1 MGMSAVTSEAVL
13 FFEGRGVSK
22 SMLFSDFEAIL
33 DGMVGVPE
41 FAGEQIKGAYCLVN
55 GRMQVLALTLFL
67 IDFDDDGMADHTWN
81 VPLRHLSE
89 HGGPGPDMGAGPVRL
104 ACRSQCPVAWHQEKL
119 WDPVMKPGAN
129 HFVFIRDTIKERGA
143 KMGLFVD
150 ESSPVNP
157 SQAVQ
162 QFPAAAPTLVQSEP
176 EPPTVQQEVEPQQG
190 REEAQQAQARAQ
202 SARDD
207 KERSRLARMLK
218 ELRLRVQT
226 MESKHADEIGQLRYA
241 HQTKEE
247 ILSTQLEK
255 VLMQFKALKS
265 QNVALREQTT
275 SLKSQV
281 LSLSESLQ
289 EQVNGSHEHGS
300 EIEILTEQYK
310 VALEQRLEEER
321 ARLSESLHA
330 KEMDVLNRE
339 ERIAAL
345 EAELVDARHEQIRS
359 ANTGAEKLLE
369 KLQGLGLNFIA
380 FHPGAGH
387 ISINAGEISDYM
399 QNPVAFAA
407 RKCLV
412 TEEHYRAWLR
422 HYENPVCQVEIG
434 NQVCGKRVIRV
445 DTPNQ
450 FRPGQSDRNANRCQY
465 CRSDVAIENVLK
477 FR

>member
-1 MGMSAVTSEAVL
+1 MGMSAVTSEAIL
-13 FFEGRGVSK
+13 FFGDRGVSK

-41 FAGEQIKGAYCLVN
+41 FAGEQIRGAYCLVN
-55 GRMQVLALTLFL
+55 GRLQTVALTLFL

-81 VPLRHLSE
+81 VPLRHLAE
-89 HGGPGPDMGAGPVRL
+89 HGGPGPDMGAGPIRL
-104 ACRSQCPVAWHQEKL
+104 ACKSQCPVAWHQDKL

-129 HFVFIRDTIKERGA
+129 HFVFIRDAIKERGI
-143 KMGLFVD
+143 KLGLFVD
-150 ESSPVNP
+150 DSSPP
-157 SQAVQ
+157 SASAPVAPSRAVQ
-162 QFPAAAPTLVQSEP
+162 QFSPADPVPPVVAP
-176 EPPTVQQEVEPQQG
+176 EPPVMQPQV
-190 REEAQQAQARAQ
+190 QAQI
-202 SARDD
+202 ARDE
-207 KERSRLARMLK
+207 KERLRIARTLK

-226 MESKHADEIGQLRYA
+226 MENKHKDEIDQLRYA

-255 VLMQFKALKS
+255 VLMQFKTLKS
-265 QNVALREQTT
+265 QNVALRERAD

-281 LSLSESLQ
+281 ASLNESLQ
-289 EQVNGSHEHGS
+289 EQMNHSHEHGS

-310 VALEQRLEEER
+310 IALEQRLDEER
-321 ARLSESLHA
+321 ARLSESMHV
-330 KEMDVLNRE
+330 KEMEILNRD
-339 ERIAAL
+339 ERIAGL

-387 ISINAGEISDYM
+387 ISINAAEISYYM
-399 QNPVAFAA
+399 QNPIAFAA

-422 HYENPVCQVEIG
+422 HYENPVCQVEISG
-434 NQVCGKRVIRV
+434 QVCGKRVIRV
-445 DTPNQ
+445 DAPNQ

-465 CRSDVAIENVLK
+465 CRSDTAIENVLK

>member
-1 MGMSAVTSEAVL
+1 MGMSAVTSEAIL
-13 FFEGRGVSK
+13 FFGDRGVSK

-41 FAGEQIKGAYCLVN
+41 FAGSQIKGAYCLVN
-55 GRMQVLALTLFL
+55 GHLQVVALVLFL

-81 VPLRHLSE
+81 VPLRHLAE
-89 HGGPGPDMGAGPVRL
+89 HGGPGPDMGAGPVKL
-104 ACRSQCPVAWHQEKL
+104 ACRSQCPVAWHQDKL

-129 HFVFIRDTIKERGA
+129 HFVFVRDTVKERGA
-143 KMGLFVD
+143 KIGLFID
-150 ESSPVNP
+150 DSSPAPVAAA
-157 SQAVQ
+157 QAVK
-162 QFPAAAPTLVQSEP
+162 QFPPAAVVPPTVAPVVAP
-176 EPPTVQQEVEPQQG
+176 EPPVVQPATQ
-190 REEAQQAQARAQ
+190 AQQV
-202 SARDD
+202 ARDD
-207 KERSRLARMLK
+207 KERIRLARTLK

-226 MESKHADEIGQLRYA
+226 MENKHKEEVGQLRYA

-255 VLMQFKALKS
+255 VLMQFKTLKS
-265 QNVALREQTT
+265 QNTALREQAD
-275 SLKSQV
+275 SLKAQV
-281 LSLSESLQ
+281 MSLNESLQ
-289 EQVNGSHEHGS
+289 EQMHRSHEHGG

-330 KEMDVLNRE
+330 KEMEVLTRE

-345 EAELVDARHEQIRS
+345 EGELVDARHEQIRS

-369 KLQGLGLNFIA
+369 KLQTLGLNFIA

-387 ISINAGEISDYM
+387 ISINASEISDYM
-399 QNPVAFAA
+399 QNPMAFAA

-422 HYENPVCQVEIG
+422 HYENPVCQVEISG
-434 NQVCGKRVIRV
+434 QTCGKRVIRV
-445 DTPNQ
+445 DVPNQ

-465 CRSDVAIENVLK
+465 CRSDTAIENVLK

>member
-1 MGMSAVTSEAVL
+1 MGMSAVTSEAIL
-13 FFEGRGVSK
+13 FFGDRGVSK

-41 FAGEQIKGAYCLVN
+41 FADEQLKGAYCLVN
-55 GRMQVLALTLFL
+55 GRLQVVALTLFV

-81 VPLRHLSE
+81 VPLRHLAE
-89 HGGPGPDMGAGPVRL
+89 HGGPGPDMGAGPIRL
-104 ACRSQCPVAWHQEKL
+104 ACKSQCPVAWHQDKL
-119 WDPVMKPGAN
+119 WDPVMKPGGN
-129 HFVFIRDTIKERGA
+129 HFVFIRDAIKERGA
-143 KMGLFVD
+143 KLGLFID
-150 ESSPVNP
+150 ESSPAASGQVAP
-157 SQAVQ
+157 AKAVQ
-162 QFPAAAPTLVQSEP
+162 QFSPAETVPPVVAP
-176 EPPTVQQEVEPQQG
+176 EPPVVQAQV
-190 REEAQQAQARAQ
+190 EAQAQV
-202 SARDD
+202 ARDE
-207 KERSRLARMLK
+207 KERLRIARTLK

-226 MESKHADEIGQLRYA
+226 MENKHKDEIGQLRYA

-255 VLMQFKALKS
+255 VLMQFKTLKS
-265 QNVALREQTT
+265 QNVALRERAD

-281 LSLSESLQ
+281 TSLNESLQ
-289 EQVNGSHEHGS
+289 EQMNRSHEHGS

-310 VALEQRLEEER
+310 IALEQRLDEER
-321 ARLSESLHA
+321 ARLSETLHV
-330 KEMDVLNRE
+330 KEMEILNRD
-339 ERIAAL
+339 ERIAGL

-387 ISINAGEISDYM
+387 ISINATEISEYM
-399 QNPVAFAA
+399 QNPIAFAA

-434 NQVCGKRVIRV
+434 GQTCGKRVIRV

-465 CRSDVAIENVLK
+465 CRSDTAIENVLK

>member
-1 MGMSAVTSEAVL
+1 MGMSAVTSEAIL
-13 FFEGRGVSK
+13 FFGDRGVTK

-55 GRMQVLALTLFL
+55 GRLQVVAIVLFL

-81 VPLRHLSE
+81 VPLRHLAE

-129 HFVFIRDTIKERGA
+129 HFVFIRDNVRERGG
-143 KMGLFVD
+143 KLGLYVD
-150 ESSPVNP
+150 DTPALASGAP
-157 SQAVQ
+157 QVQ
-162 QFPAAAPTLVQSEP
+162 QFPPVAAPAPPAAAPVVPVVQP
-176 EPPTVQQEVEPQQG
+176 ESTPSP
-190 REEAQQAQARAQ
+190 AAAAQA
-202 SARDD
+202 ARDD
-207 KERSRLARMLK
+207 KERIRLARTLK

-226 MESKHADEIGQLRYA
+226 MENKHKEEVGQLRYA

-255 VLMQFKALKS
+255 VLMQFKTLKS
-265 QNVALREQTT
+265 QNVALKERAE
-275 SLKSQV
+275 SLKAQV
-281 LSLSESLQ
+281 QSLNKSLE
-289 EQVNGSHEHGS
+289 EQINHSDEHGS

-310 VALEQRLEEER
+310 IALEQRLEEER
-321 ARLSESLHA
+321 ARLSETLHA
-330 KEMDVLNRE
+330 KEMEVLTRE
-339 ERIAAL
+339 ERIAGL

-359 ANTGAEKLLE
+359 ANVGAEKLLE
-369 KLQGLGLNFIA
+369 KLQTLGLNFIA

-387 ISINAGEISDYM
+387 ISINASEISDYM
-399 QNPVAFAA
+399 QNPIAFAA

-422 HYENPVCQVEIG
+422 HYENPVCQVEISG
-434 NQVCGKRVIRV
+434 QLCGKRVIRV

-450 FRPGQSDRNANRCQY
+450 FRPGASDRNANRCQY
-465 CRSDVAIENVLK
+465 CRSDTAIENVLK